1 MEELSKRGAYQQVFT
16 EAVIRAGRLTLLTAI
31 PLSFLPAIYL
41 WITYGAIPPAGVI
54 LTGWFLV
61 VSIYGAFYIVEP
73 ISFFPILGVAGT
85 YMSFLSGNIANMR
98 VPCAAVAQDALGV
111 EPGTERAELV
121 ATLGIAGSIITNL
134 IVVTIAALAGNSLFG
149 YFPPV
154 VVDAFA
160 FVLPAIFGAL
170 FIMFAVKYP
179 VYGVFA
185 IAVGL
190 FLLGVVKVLP
200 VWLVIPIC
208 VFSTIFFAV
217 KVDKS
222 KQKKDKGADSC
233 EKSKHLDRN

>member
-1 MEELSKRGAYQQVFT
+1 MEEINKKDTYENVFT
-16 EAVIRAGRLTLLTAI
+16 KPVIRAGRFTLLLAI
-31 PLSFLPAIYL
+31 PLSFLPAMYL
-41 WITYGAIPPAGVI
+41 WIKYGAIPPIGVI
-54 LTGWFLV
+54 LTGWFLIA
-61 VSIYGAFYIVEP
+61 SIYGAFYIVEP
-73 ISFFPILGVAGT
+73 ISYFPILGVAGT

-111 EPGTERAELV
+111 EPGTEKAELV

-134 IVVTIAALAGNSLFG
+134 IVVTIAAIAGNTLFG
-149 YFPPV
+149 YFPPAV
-154 VVDAFA
+154 VQAFD

-170 FIMFAVKYP
+170 FSMFAVKYP

-208 VFSTIFFAV
+208 IFSTIIFATNTY
-217 KVDKS
+217 KR
-222 KQKKDKGADSC
+222 KKRKA
-233 EKSKHLDRN
+233 